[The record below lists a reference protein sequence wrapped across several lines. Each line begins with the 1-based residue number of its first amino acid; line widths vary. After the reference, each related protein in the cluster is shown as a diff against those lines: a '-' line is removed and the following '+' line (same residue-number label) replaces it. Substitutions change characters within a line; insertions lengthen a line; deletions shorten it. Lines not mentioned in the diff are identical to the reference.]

1 MNLEDEKGFSLVEVV
16 ASIVIIAIVLLSF
29 AQIFI
34 QTNRTSVLNNERLVV
49 VNLADA
55 ALAKLTSQPIPK
67 QTTTDLNAYFTDTS
81 QSDNTK
87 KNPPTEIQLNGQTYT
102 VTYTPSQD
110 KESIKNST
118 NTESSLDLIKVVVT
132 VTAPNGKTKG
142 SSEGYVYIE

>member
-34 QTNRTSVLNNERLVV
+34 QTNRTSVLNNEKLVV

-55 ALAKLTSQPIPK
+55 ALAKLTSQTFPK
-67 QTTTDLNAYFTDTS
+67 QTTADLDAYFTDNIET
-81 QSDNTK
+81 DNTK
-87 KNPPTEIQLNGQTYT
+87 KNPPTEIKLNGQTYT

-110 KESIKNST
+110 DRTIKNST
-118 NTESSLDLIKVVVT
+118 NTESSLNLIRVVVT